1 MKRLSLRIAFS
12 GKRGCMA
19 LKDSLSNEIMTLNV
33 GCRVRLINAVL
44 SEDEHKLLQDTL
56 NDESIPTAAIVR
68 ALKTEGY
75 DASVHS
81 VGRHRRGDCICGTK

>member
-1 MKRLSLRIAFS
+1 M
-12 GKRGCMA
+12 G

>member
-1 MKRLSLRIAFS
+1 
-12 GKRGCMA
+12 MA

-33 GCRVRLINAVL
+33 GCRVKLIKAVL

>member
-1 MKRLSLRIAFS
+1 
-12 GKRGCMA
+12 MA

-33 GCRVRLINAVL
+33 GCRVRLIKAVL

>member
-1 MKRLSLRIAFS
+1 
-12 GKRGCMA
+12 MA
-19 LKDSLSNEIMTLNV
+19 LKDSLINEITTLNL

-44 SEDEHKLLQDTL
+44 SEDELKLLEEAFK
-56 NDESIPTAAIVR
+56 DESISTAAIAR

-81 VGRHRRGDCICGTK
+81 VGRHRRGDCTCGTK

>member
-1 MKRLSLRIAFS
+1 M
-12 GKRGCMA
+12 G

-33 GCRVRLINAVL
+33 GCRVRLIKAVL
-44 SEDEHKLLQDTL
+44 SEDELKLLQEAL
-56 NDESIPTAAIVR
+56 KDESIPTAAIVR

>member
-1 MKRLSLRIAFS
+1 
-12 GKRGCMA
+12 MA